1 MGVLSS
7 FLALAIGPF
16 FLLMCLLAAILS
28 TCANLAELNSG
39 FKHEWIRFLELEQH
53 FLAVLGLSKTA
64 RELLDRLE
72 HLEFEL
78 RVSHNSNGLLE
89 DIVSELV
96 GNQARH
102 NGLDAQ
108 EPVSRLESK
117 ISHQVLVVPKVGALE
132 DLVDLISSLIRLEAL
147 FNDIRR
153 KFELTETDEITS
165 DEIEDLVIAGIVL
178 ELEHILH

>member
-1 MGVLSS
+1 M
-7 FLALAIGPF
+7 
-16 FLLMCLLAAILS
+16 
-28 TCANLAELNSG
+28 LN
-39 FKHEWIRFLELEQH
+39 
-53 FLAVLGLSKTA
+53 
-64 RELLDRLE
+64 RLE

-108 EPVSRLESK
+108 EPVSGLESK
-117 ISHQVLVVPKVGALE
+117 ISHQVLVIPKVGALE

-153 KFELTETDEITS
+153 KFELTETDEIAS
-165 DEIEDLVIAGIVL
+165 DEVEDLVIAGIVL